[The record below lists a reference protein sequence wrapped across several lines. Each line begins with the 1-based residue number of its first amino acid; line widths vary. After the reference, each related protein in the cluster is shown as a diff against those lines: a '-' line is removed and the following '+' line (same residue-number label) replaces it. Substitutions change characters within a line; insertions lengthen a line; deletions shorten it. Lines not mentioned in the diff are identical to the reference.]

1 MFTVTQKLNLNDS
14 VTQMTFYAPAVAKK
28 AMAGQFVVLRV
39 EEKGER
45 IPLTISHSNAQKGEI
60 TVVFQ
65 VVGDTTK
72 ELNDVLQGQS
82 IADLAGPLGKPTV
95 IDQNLERVCVIG
107 GGVGNAIAFAVANA
121 FKQKGVSVDLISGYR
136 NKDLIIMCDELKSA
150 CQDFYLVT
158 DDGSAGEKGFV
169 TTKLEQLIES
179 GVQYG
184 EVFAVG
190 PVVMMRAV
198 ANLTKKYGIK
208 TTVSLNP
215 IMVDGIGMCGCCRVT
230 VNGKVE
236 FACVDGPDFDA
247 HGVDFDSLIKR
258 NNMYEGHKKPHA
270 CNLTGEIK

>member
-1 MFTVTQKLNLNDS
+1 MFKITQKINLNEA
-14 VTQMTFYAPAVAKK
+14 VTQMTFFAPAVAKK

-45 IPLTISHSNAQKGEI
+45 IPLTISHSDVKTGEI

-72 ELNDVLQGQS
+72 ELNS
-82 IADLAGPLGKPTV
+82 IAQGGFITDLAGPLGVPTK
-95 IDQNLERVCVIG
+95 IDEKLERVCVVG
-107 GGVGNAIAFAVANA
+107 GGVGNAIAYAVANA
-121 FKQKGVSVDLISGYR
+121 FKQKGVKVDLISGYR
-136 NKDLIIMCDELKSA
+136 TKDLVIMCDELKSA
-150 CQDFYLVT
+150 CQDFFLVT

-169 TTKLEQLIES
+169 TTKLEALIES
-179 GVQYG
+179 GVKYG

-198 ANLTKKYGIK
+198 SNLTKKYGIK

-230 VNGKVE
+230 VNGKVK

-247 HGVDFDSLIKR
+247 HGVDFDNLVKR
-258 NNMYEGHKKPHA
+258 NNMYEGHKKPHV
-270 CNLTGEIK
+270 CNLTGELK

>member
-1 MFTVTQKLNLNDS
+1 MFKITEKINLNDT
-14 VTQMTFYAPAVAKK
+14 VTQMTFHAPAVAKK

-45 IPLTISHSNAQKGEI
+45 IPLTISHSDKEKGEI

-65 VVGDTTK
+65 IVGNTTK
-72 ELNDVLQGQS
+72 ELNNVAKGDA
-82 IADLAGPLGKPTV
+82 IIDLAGPLGKPTH
-95 IDQNLERVCVIG
+95 IDESLKRVCVIG
-107 GGVGNAIAFAVANA
+107 GGVGNAIAYAVANA
-121 FKQKGVSVDLISGYR
+121 YKEKGVSVDLISGYR
-136 NKDLIIMCDELKSA
+136 TKDLVIMCDALKSA

-158 DDGSAGEKGFV
+158 DDGTAGEKGFV
-169 TTKLEQLIES
+169 TTKLEQLITS
-179 GVQYG
+179 GVVYG

-198 ANLTKKYGIK
+198 ANLTRKFGIK

-247 HGVDFDSLIKR
+247 HGVDFDNLIKR
-258 NNMYEGHKKPHA
+258 NNMYEGHGKNHV
-270 CNLTGEIK
+270 CNLTGEVK

>member
-1 MFTVTQKLNLNDS
+1 MFKITQKINLNEA
-14 VTQMTFYAPAVAKK
+14 VTQMTFFAPAVAKK

-45 IPLTISHSNAQKGEI
+45 IPLTISHSDVKTGEI

-72 ELNDVLQGQS
+72 ELNS
-82 IADLAGPLGKPTV
+82 IAQGGYITDLAGPLGVPTK
-95 IDQNLERVCVIG
+95 IDEKLERVCVVG
-107 GGVGNAIAFAVANA
+107 GGVGNAIAYAVANA
-121 FKQKGVSVDLISGYR
+121 FKQKGVKVDLISGYR
-136 NKDLIIMCDELKSA
+136 TKDLVIMCDELKSA
-150 CQDFYLVT
+150 CQDFFLVT

-169 TTKLEQLIES
+169 TTKLEALIES
-179 GVQYG
+179 GVRYG

-198 ANLTKKYGIK
+198 SNLTKKYGIK

-230 VNGKVE
+230 VNGKVK

-247 HGVDFDSLIKR
+247 HGVDFDNLVKR
-258 NNMYEGHKKPHA
+258 NNMYEGHKKPHV
-270 CNLTGEIK
+270 CNLTGELK